1 MECIQIKNLTKRYK
15 KNKALD
21 NINLTIKN
29 GIYGLLGP
37 NGAGKTTLIRTI
49 ATLLDI
55 EEGQITY
62 GDISW
67 SDKRDVKR
75 IIGYLP
81 QDFYIYKNLS
91 VYDVLY
97 HLCVLK
103 NVDENKIDNEISK
116 ILDETDLTDHKEKKV
131 KELSGG
137 MLRRLGIAQA
147 IINNPKILIV
157 DEPTTGLDPEKRIEF
172 RKTLSFLAENRIV
185 IISTHIVEDIDST
198 CNQLCIL
205 DKGNILYEGTTSHLK
220 TLADGSVYECIIT
233 KSELKNIEK
242 SLKIIYISPI
252 ENKFKVKF
260 ISKGDINLEGAKN
273 VSPTLE
279 DAYMYIIGD
288 RNV

>member
-21 NINLTIKN
+21 NINLTINN

-67 SDKRDVKR
+67 SDKIDVKR

-81 QDFYIYKNLS
+81 QDFYIYKNIS
-91 VYDVLY
+91 VYDVLH

-103 NVDENKIDNEISK
+103 NVDENKIDNEIAT
-116 ILDETDLTDHKEKKV
+116 ILDETDLTDYKEKKV

-172 RKTLSFLAENRIV
+172 RKTLSLLAENRIV

-205 DKGNILYEGTTSHLK
+205 DKGTILYEGTTSHLK

-242 SLKIIYISPI
+242 SLKIIYISSI
-252 ENKFKVKF
+252 ENKFKIKF
-260 ISKGDINLEGAKN
+260 ISRGDVNVDGARN

-288 RNV
+288 RND

>member
-21 NINLTIKN
+21 NINLTINN

-67 SDKRDVKR
+67 SDKIDVKR

-81 QDFYIYKNLS
+81 QDFYIYKNIS
-91 VYDVLY
+91 VYDVLH

-103 NVDENKIDNEISK
+103 NVDENKIDNEIAT
-116 ILDETDLTDHKEKKV
+116 ILDETDLTDYKEKKV

-172 RKTLSFLAENRIV
+172 RKTLSLLAENRIV

-205 DKGNILYEGTTSHLK
+205 DKGTILYEGTTSHLK
-220 TLADGSVYECIIT
+220 TLADGSVYECIIR

-242 SLKIIYISPI
+242 SLKIIYISSI
-252 ENKFKVKF
+252 ENKFKIKF
-260 ISKGDINLEGAKN
+260 ISRGDVNVDGAKN

-288 RNV
+288 RND